1 MRSAPY
7 TFATAVDRWSLD
19 VPVLV
24 GLVLALLLYLAGVV
38 AVRRRRES
46 WPWTRTVL
54 FTVLGLGGVAVC
66 TMSSLAAYDHTYLW
80 ALLAQLTLL
89 LSLAPVGIALGDPVG
104 LARAALPGRGRARL
118 DHALASRPVR
128 VLTFPVVSA
137 VLAVAVTL
145 VVLFTGV
152 LGDALRDGGVLD
164 LVYLV
169 VLAVGCLA
177 ALPVLG
183 VEILPAWCTE
193 PIKLLFSTVDGL
205 LDAIPGIAVMSTST
219 HLAGGYFDRSGGS
232 GVLAGATDPNATVHA
247 AGTLMLALTEVVT
260 LPVVVILFFRWASR
274 ETARD
279 RPRHL
284 VTTPAPLPGTP
295 PEPAVQ
301 RPWWETEGMGRRNP
315 RWTGRDDG

>member
-1 MRSAPY
+1 MRSTPY
-7 TFATAVDRWSLD
+7 TFATAVGRWSLD
-19 VPVLV
+19 VPVLA
-24 GLVLALLLYLAGVV
+24 GLVVALLVYLAGVL
-38 AVRRRRES
+38 AVRRRGGTWSR
-46 WPWTRTVL
+46 TRTVL
-54 FTVLGLGGVAVC
+54 FAVVGLGGVALC

-118 DHALASRPVR
+118 ERVLASLPVR

-137 VLAVAVTL
+137 VLAVTVTL

-152 LGDALRDGGVLD
+152 LGDALRDGTVLD
-164 LVYLV
+164 LVYLLMLV
-169 VLAVGCLA
+169 VGCLA

-183 VEILPAWCTE
+183 AEILPAWCTE
-193 PIKLLFSTVDGL
+193 PLTLLFSAADGL
-205 LDAIPGIAVMSTST
+205 LDAIPGIAVMSTTT
-219 HLAGGYFDRSGGS
+219 HLAGGYFDRSGGT
-232 GVLAGATDPNATVHA
+232 GLLAGSTDPNGAVHA

-260 LPVVVILFFRWASR
+260 LPIVVILFFRWASQ
-274 ETARD
+274 ETGRD

-284 VTTPAPLPGTP
+284 VAAPVPGPAA
-295 PEPAVQ
+295 PEPALQ

-315 RWTGRDDG
+315 GWPGRDDG